1 MKPKRILLIAIVL
14 FVLSVIA
21 GLNAC
26 SPQKRINRITA
37 KHPHLVQKDTVWIT
51 DTIIVEGVRYDT
63 ITKFLTNTKVEVIN
77 NERVRLQY
85 FYDTL
90 TKEIH
95 HEVECKENRI
105 VYERSFVVDKVITT
119 HEWEKYLKWLVIL
132 LVVVVGVRAFI
143 KYLW

>member
-1 MKPKRILLIAIVL
+1 MKPKRTLLITITL
-14 FVLSVIA
+14 LILSILASV
-21 GLNAC
+21 GC
-26 SPQKRINRITA
+26 SPQKRLNRIV
-37 KHPHLVQKDTVWIT
+37 KNHPHLVQKDTVHIH

-85 FYDTL
+85 FYDTV

-105 VYERSFVVDKVITT
+105 VYERSFIVDKVITT

-132 LVVVVGVRAFI
+132 LVVVIGVRAFI
-143 KYLW
+143 KYIW

>member
-14 FVLSVIA
+14 FLLSILASV
-21 GLNAC
+21 GC
-26 SPQKRINRITA
+26 SPQKRINRII
-37 KHPHLVQKDTVWIT
+37 KNNPHLVQKDTVWIT
-51 DTIIVEGVRYDT
+51 DTIIVEGVKYDT

-85 FYDTL
+85 FYDTV
-90 TKEIH
+90 TNEIH

-119 HEWEKYLKWLVIL
+119 HDWQKYVVWLVIL
-132 LVVVVGVRAFI
+132 LVVIVGVRAFF
-143 KYLW
+143 KFVW

>member
-1 MKPKRILLIAIVL
+1 MKPKRILLIVIVL

-21 GLNAC
+21 ASC
-26 SPQKRINRITA
+26 SPQKRINRITE

-85 FYDTL
+85 FYDTV

>member
-14 FVLSVIA
+14 FVLSILASV
-21 GLNAC
+21 GC

-63 ITKFLTNTKVEVIN
+63 VTRFLTNTKVEVIN

-85 FYDTL
+85 FYDTV

-119 HEWEKYLKWLVIL
+119 HEWEMYLKWLVIL
-132 LVVVVGVRAFI
+132 LVVVVGVRAFF

>member
-21 GLNAC
+21 GLNSC

-63 ITKFLTNTKVEVIN
+63 ITRFLTNTKVEVIN

-85 FYDTL
+85 FYDTV
-90 TKEIH
+90 TNEIH

-105 VYERSFVVDKVITT
+105 VYERSFIVDKVVTT
-119 HEWEKYLKWLVIL
+119 HEWEKYVKWLVIL
-132 LVVVVGVRAFI
+132 LLVVVGVRAFI

>member
-14 FVLSVIA
+14 FLLSVIA
-21 GLNAC
+21 GLNSC

-63 ITKFLTNTKVEVIN
+63 ITRFLTNTKVEVIN

-85 FYDTL
+85 FYDTV
-90 TKEIH
+90 TNEIW
-95 HEVECKENRI
+95 HEVECHEQRI

-119 HEWEKYLKWLVIL
+119 HEWEKYVKWLVIL
-132 LVVVVGVRAFI
+132 LLVIVGVRAFF

>member
-14 FVLSVIA
+14 FLLSILASV
-21 GLNAC
+21 GC
-26 SPQKRINRITA
+26 SPQKRINRII
-37 KHPHLVQKDTVWIT
+37 KNNPHLVQKDTVWIT
-51 DTIIVEGVRYDT
+51 DTIIVEGVKYDT

-85 FYDTL
+85 FYDTV
-90 TKEIH
+90 TNEIH

-105 VYERSFVVDKVITT
+105 VYERSFVVDKVVTT
-119 HEWEKYLKWLVIL
+119 HDWQKYVVWLVIL
-132 LVVVVGVRAFI
+132 LVVIVGVRAFF

>member
-1 MKPKRILLIAIVL
+1 MKIQYTIATILALC
-14 FVLSVIA
+14 VLSFI
-21 GLNAC
+21 GSC

-37 KHPHLVQKDTVWIT
+37 KHPHLVQKDTIWIT

-85 FYDTL
+85 FYDTV

-95 HEVECKENRI
+95 HEIECKENRI
-105 VYERSFVVDKVITT
+105 VYERSFIVDKVITT

-132 LVVVVGVRAFI
+132 LVVVVGVRAFF

>member
-1 MKPKRILLIAIVL
+1 MKQKRILLIAIVL
-14 FVLSVIA
+14 FVLSILASV
-21 GLNAC
+21 GC

-37 KHPHLVQKDTVWIT
+37 KHPHLVQKDTVHIH
-51 DTIIVEGVRYDT
+51 DTIVIEAYKYDT

-85 FYDTL
+85 FYDTV

-105 VYERSFVVDKVITT
+105 VYERSFIVDKVITT
-119 HEWEKYLKWLVIL
+119 HDWQKYVIWLVIL
-132 LVVVVGVRAFI
+132 LVVIVGVKTFF
-143 KYLW
+143 KFVW

>member
-14 FVLSVIA
+14 FVLYVIA
-21 GLNAC
+21 GLNSC
-26 SPQKRINRITA
+26 SPQKRINRII
-37 KHPHLVQKDTVWIT
+37 KNNPHLIQKDTVWIT

-85 FYDTL
+85 FYDTV

-105 VYERSFVVDKVITT
+105 VYERSFIVDKVITT
-119 HEWEKYLKWLVIL
+119 HEWEKYVKWLVIL
-132 LVVVVGVRAFI
+132 LLVVVGVRAFF